1 MWHGGTNYGAI
12 HGPAGPFKATES
24 ATSGLGGPPAAAITG
39 PGGPIM
45 GGPVVA

>member
-1 MWHGGTNYGAI
+1 MWQGGTNYGAI
-12 HGPAGPFKATES
+12 HGPARPFKATES
-24 ATSGLGGPPAAAITG
+24 ATSDPGGPPAAAITG